1 MKIPAHIKIKQYRI
15 VYIAQL
21 LFVNYLAWS
30 MWTWYAN
37 NSEALELASSGAFGA
52 AFLALLG
59 MIKYGLEGL
68 RQDSGHD

>member
-1 MKIPAHIKIKQYRI
+1 MKNLHIIIKQYRI

-21 LFVNYLAWS
+21 LFVNFLAYE
-30 MWTWYAN
+30 MWTWYAT
-37 NSEALELASSGAFGA
+37 NSAALELASSGAFGA

-68 RQDSGHD
+68 RQDSEHD

>member
-1 MKIPAHIKIKQYRI
+1 MKDFHIFIKRYRL

-30 MWTWYAN
+30 MWTWYESNA
-37 NSEALELASSGAFGA
+37 EAMELAASGAFGA
-52 AFLALLG
+52 AFLACLG
-59 MIKYGLEGL
+59 MVKYGLEGL

>member
-1 MKIPAHIKIKQYRI
+1 MKDLHIKLRQYRV

-21 LFVNYLAWS
+21 LFVNYLAFQMWS
-30 MWTWYAN
+30 WYSAN
-37 NSEALELASSGAFGA
+37 AQALELASSGAFGA

-68 RQDSGHD
+68 RQDSGSD